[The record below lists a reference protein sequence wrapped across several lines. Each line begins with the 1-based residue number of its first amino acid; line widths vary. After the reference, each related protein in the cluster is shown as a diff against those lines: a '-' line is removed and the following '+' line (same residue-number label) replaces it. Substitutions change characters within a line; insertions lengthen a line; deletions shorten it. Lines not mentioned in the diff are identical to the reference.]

1 MASEASGARTQSWRE
16 RVEAAESI
24 SELRKLLIALRGSAV
39 GWSRFFLDEMVSRGI
54 KTQDLVPLCGVTRQT
69 ISRWRNQNILPR
81 SREQFINIAMAFG
94 MTQDETDH
102 MLQRFGLYPKLYSRN
117 IRDAVRIYAI
127 ESRMKRTDEAVRYDD
142 FPYGYVRA
150 LDERLNRML
159 ERWSTQNRT
168 GRYAE
173 TWRVSDMLGQ
183 ITSADELEEYLLS
196 NLGAFPRVPYQKL
209 SHWIDT
215 FIDMQDDGDTSIH
228 ALVESGV
235 FDTRF
240 NNLISGLKR
249 HGEVPPRE
257 MLIVLGIRFNMTVE
271 MLDRMLALGGG
282 EPLCARVPEEMALI
296 FAIRSA
302 HLYNPVME
310 YDVALRLRG
319 HARNREIRSQA
330 EGILRDYDRVWGA
343 GEPKVVE
350 YGDLADFVRYVL
362 KKLERELPGAA
373 EKYCPM

>member
-1 MASEASGARTQSWRE
+1 MSGEAPGARTQSWRE

-24 SELRKLLIALRGSAV
+24 CELRKLLIALRGNAV
-39 GWSRFFLDEMVSRGI
+39 GWSGFFSDEMVSRGI
-54 KTQDLVPLCGVTRQT
+54 KTQDLVSLCGVTRQT
-69 ISRWRNQNILPR
+69 ISRWRNQNMLPR
-81 SREQFINIAMAFG
+81 SREQFINISMAFG
-94 MTQDETDH
+94 MTLDETDH

-127 ESRMKRTDEAVRYDD
+127 ESRMKRTNEAARYDD
-142 FPYGYVRA
+142 FPYGYVCA

-159 ERWSTQNRT
+159 ARWSAESKT

-173 TWRVSDMLGQ
+173 TWRVTDMLSQ
-183 ITSADELEEYLLS
+183 ISCADELEEYLLS
-196 NLGAFPRVPYQKL
+196 NLNVFPRAPYQKL
-209 SHWIDT
+209 SHWIDS
-215 FIDMQDDGDTSIH
+215 FIDMQDAGETSIH

-235 FDTRF
+235 FDARF
-240 NNLISGLKR
+240 NNLIYGLKQ
-249 HGEVPPRE
+249 HGDVPPRE

-271 MLDRMLALGGG
+271 MLDRMLVLGGG

-310 YDVALRLRG
+310 YDIALRLRG

-330 EGILRDYDRVWGA
+330 EDILRDYDRVWGA

-350 YGDLADFVRYVL
+350 YGNLADFVRYVL
-362 KKLERELPGAA
+362 KKLERELPGAS